1 MKVFSVA
8 ASILALVV
16 GAQAADAQGRARVKH
31 TPAPARPVYVSP
43 QVHVHGGYYGPYYGP
58 YYAPGY
64 YAPAPPPAAA
74 VRTYTRPSTFYMGLG
89 IVGTSILEQSG
100 GPEELEGGGGV
111 SLWAGLHLNQ
121 ALSLELGWL
130 GSFHNPTGIGTW
142 YGDDT
147 DYLVL
152 EGVTADAR
160 LHLSRGGGFDPYLQG
175 GVGVYFLGS
184 ENFGMDSIG
193 TGFQLGGGFD
203 IWVGNAVTL
212 GLRAR
217 YHGIAMG
224 PPDGGDNDTFINA
237 ATVEGSIAL
246 HF

>member
-1 MKVFSVA
+1 MKA
-8 ASILALVV
+8 LALSAVLV
-16 GAQAADAQGRARVKH
+16 AVAPQLAAAQAPPPPPPR
-31 TPAPARPVYVSP
+31 PAYSYYSP
-43 QVHVHGGYYGPYYGP
+43 GP
-58 YYAPGY
+58 YYAP
-64 YAPAPPPAAA
+64 PPPQAPVVHTY
-74 VRTYTRPSTFYMGLG
+74 VRTPVWYMGLG
-89 IVGTSILEQSG
+89 VVGTSIIEQSG
-100 GPEELEGGGGV
+100 GPEELQGGGGL

-121 ALSLELGWL
+121 VLSLEVGWL
-130 GSFHNPTGIGTW
+130 GSFHNPATIGTW
-142 YGDDT
+142 YGDDV
-147 DYLVL
+147 DFLVL

-203 IWVGNAVTL
+203 VWVGPAVTL

-224 PPDGGDNDTFINA
+224 PPEGGQTDTFINA
-237 ATVEGSIAL
+237 ATIEGSIAL

>member
-1 MKVFSVA
+1 
-8 ASILALVV
+8 VV
-16 GAQAADAQGRARVKH
+16 RR
-31 TPAPARPVYVSP
+31 YV
-43 QVHVHGGYYGPYYGP
+43 G
-58 YYAPGY
+58 
-64 YAPAPPPAAA
+64 
-74 VRTYTRPSTFYMGLG
+74 PSTWYMGMG
-89 IVGTSILEQSG
+89 IIGTSILEQTG
-100 GPEELEGGGGV
+100 GPEELQGGGGLT
-111 SLWAGLHLNQ
+111 LWAGLHLNQ
-121 ALSLELGWL
+121 VLSLEVGWL
-130 GSFHNPTGIGTW
+130 GSFHNPTTIGTW
-142 YGDDT
+142 YGDDV
-147 DYLVL
+147 DFLVL
-152 EGVTADAR
+152 EAVTADAR

-184 ENFGMDSIG
+184 ETFGMDSIG